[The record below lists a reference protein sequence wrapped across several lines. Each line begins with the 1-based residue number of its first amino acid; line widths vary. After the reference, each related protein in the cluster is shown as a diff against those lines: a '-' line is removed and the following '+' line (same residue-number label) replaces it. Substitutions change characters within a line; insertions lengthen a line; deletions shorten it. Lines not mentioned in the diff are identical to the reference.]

1 MKLTCQSC
9 GFENEIEGSL
19 GAGARRLFCRTCAA
33 RLNAG
38 AARAGGYDGY
48 AVGRR
53 VLRAAPV
60 WLLLCVAGFAAA
72 LFLFRWA
79 SRPLGDARDEEFRNE
94 ATNRRPAETPTREAA
109 RAHTPQ
115 TDAPAEADGGAKQ
128 PAAVAHEDSPKGPS
142 DAGGAD
148 GAAPGGPSPE
158 QEAESF
164 SVQVGAF
171 ADLSDANEQ
180 VSRLRAAG
188 FDGRVVEAEGSR
200 RFRFQVRTGLF
211 RTREEAALL
220 SAQLRSRAV
229 AADNVVV
236 EPGGG
241 GRK

>member
-19 GAGARRLFCRTCAA
+19 GAGAPRLFCRTCAA

-38 AARAGGYDGY
+38 AARDGGYDGY

-53 VLRAAPV
+53 VLRAAPA

-79 SRPLGDARDEEFRNE
+79 SRPLRDARDEEFRNE
-94 ATNRRPAETPTREAA
+94 ATNRRPAESPTREAA
-109 RAHTPQ
+109 RAHPPQ
-115 TDAPAEADGGAKQ
+115 IDAPAEAGGEAKQ
-128 PAAVAHEDSPKGPS
+128 PAAVAHEDGAKGPN
-142 DAGGAD
+142 DAGGAN
-148 GAAPGGPSPE
+148 GAEPDGPSPGR
-158 QEAESF
+158 EAASF

-211 RTREEAALL
+211 PARDEAARL
-220 SAQLRSRAV
+220 SGQLRARGV
-229 AADNVVV
+229 AADSVVV
-236 EPGGG
+236 EPD
-241 GRK
+241 K